1 MRGFI
6 PEAEI
11 YEFSLNHSKEYL
23 SLLLDGDI
31 ELWAFSHP

>member
-1 MRGFI
+1 MRRVI

-23 SLLLDGDI
+23 SFILDWDM
-31 ELWAFSHP
+31 ELWVFSHP

>member
-11 YEFSLNHSKEYL
+11 YEFSLNYSKEYL
-23 SLLLDGDI
+23 SFLLDRDI
-31 ELWAFSHP
+31 ELRAFSHP